1 MKKYLKLFERLRAA
15 IISGGYAFGSRL
27 PSKRAMANET
37 GNSIVTVEHAYGL
50 LCDEGYACASERS
63 GFFVAYRAEGFAEPA
78 RMATPTGVRVNAG
91 HHREPANR
99 PRRHGAVRRA
109 VVCQITKHGA
119 R

>member
-50 LCDEGYACASERS
+50 LCDEGYACARERS
-63 GFFVAYRAEGFAEPA
+63 GFFGLFVPKVSPSLRAWPS
-78 RMATPTGVRVNAG
+78 RQL
-91 HHREPANR
+91 
-99 PRRHGAVRRA
+99 
-109 VVCQITKHGA
+109 CK
-119 R
+119 